1 MDLLESFK
9 LNLTSVE
16 EKLGYVFE
24 NKDVLTLAFIH
35 RSFVNESKGA
45 ALHHNER
52 LEFLGDS
59 VLGLVIA
66 DYLYHRLPGYPEG
79 QLSQLRSRLV
89 DASSCALYLQKLGLA
104 ESILLGRGE
113 RMSEGHAKASIK
125 ADVFEALIAAIY
137 LDGGP
142 QVVKSFLLCHFEKEI
157 EQVIGSPPRN
167 YKAELQD
174 YSQKKFQRGPVYK
187 VVDETGPDHAKV
199 FHILVSVNE
208 NELGIGMGASKKEA
222 EQRAAFAA
230 LSKLVLPRVRPQPA
244 EMDRELLFL
253 PELEY
258 TRRRGRFRGKKAPL
272 PIETSAKLKAR
283 PDSRCPDK

>member
-1 MDLLESFK
+1 MVLMNLLETFK
-9 LNLTSVE
+9 LNLSSIE

-24 NKDVLTLAFIH
+24 NKDILTLAFIH
-35 RSFVNESKGA
+35 RSFVNEAKGT
-45 ALHHNER
+45 ALEHNER

-59 VLGLVIA
+59 VLNLVIA
-66 DYLYHRLPGYPEG
+66 DYLYHRLPGHPEG

-113 RMSEGHAKASIK
+113 RMSEGHAKSSIK

-137 LDGGP
+137 LDGGV

-157 EQVIGSPPRN
+157 ETVIGSPPRN

-174 YSQKKFQRGPVYK
+174 YAQKKFQRGPIYK

-199 FHILVSVNE
+199 FHVLVSVNE

-222 EQRAAFAA
+222 EQMAAFTA
-230 LSKLVLPRVRPQPA
+230 LSKLELP
-244 EMDRELLFL
+244 
-253 PELEY
+253 
-258 TRRRGRFRGKKAPL
+258 
-272 PIETSAKLKAR
+272 
-283 PDSRCPDK
+283 

>member
-1 MDLLESFK
+1 MDLLETFK
-9 LNLTSVE
+9 LNLSSIE

-59 VLGLVIA
+59 VLGLSVA

-89 DASSCALYLQKLGLA
+89 DASSCALFLQKLGLA

-137 LDGGP
+137 LDGGQ
-142 QVVKSFLLCHFEKEI
+142 QVVKSFLLCHFEEEI
-157 EQVIGSPPRN
+157 EKVIGSPPRN

-199 FHILVSVNE
+199 FHVLVSVNE

-230 LSKLVLPRVRPQPA
+230 LSKLDIPP
-244 EMDRELLFL
+244 
-253 PELEY
+253 
-258 TRRRGRFRGKKAPL
+258 
-272 PIETSAKLKAR
+272 
-283 PDSRCPDK
+283 

>member
-1 MDLLESFK
+1 MEGMNLLEMFK
-9 LNLTSVE
+9 QNLSSIE
-16 EKLGYVFE
+16 DKLSYVFE
-24 NKDVLTLAFIH
+24 NKELLTLAFIH
-35 RSFVNESKGA
+35 RSFVNEAKGSA
-45 ALHHNER
+45 VHHNER

-66 DYLYHRLPGYPEG
+66 DYLYHRLPGHPEG

-113 RMSEGHAKASIK
+113 RINEGHAKASIQ

-137 LDGGP
+137 LDGGS
-142 QVVKSFLLCHFEKEI
+142 QVVKSFLLCHFEVEI
-157 EQVIGSPPRN
+157 EKVIGSPPRN

-174 YSQKKFQRGPVYK
+174 YSQKKFQRAPAYK
-187 VVDETGPDHAKV
+187 VVDETGPDHAKI
-199 FHILVSVNE
+199 FHVLVSVNE

-230 LSKLVLPRVRPQPA
+230 L
-244 EMDRELLFL
+244 
-253 PELEY
+253 
-258 TRRRGRFRGKKAPL
+258 
-272 PIETSAKLKAR
+272 AKLDVR
-283 PDSRCPDK
+283 

>member
-1 MDLLESFK
+1 MNLLETFK
-9 LNLTSVE
+9 LNLSSIE

-24 NKDVLTLAFIH
+24 NKDILTLAFIH
-35 RSFVNESKGA
+35 RSFVNEAKGT
-45 ALHHNER
+45 ALEHNER

-59 VLGLVIA
+59 VLNLVIA
-66 DYLYHRLPGYPEG
+66 DYLYHRLPGHPEG

-113 RMSEGHAKASIK
+113 RMSEGHAKSSIK

-137 LDGGP
+137 LDGGV

-157 EQVIGSPPRN
+157 ETVIGSPPRN

-174 YSQKKFQRGPVYK
+174 YAQKKFQRGPIYK

-199 FHILVSVNE
+199 FHVLVSVNE

-222 EQRAAFAA
+222 EQMAAFTA
-230 LSKLVLPRVRPQPA
+230 LSKLELP
-244 EMDRELLFL
+244 
-253 PELEY
+253 
-258 TRRRGRFRGKKAPL
+258 
-272 PIETSAKLKAR
+272 
-283 PDSRCPDK
+283 